1 MDYNFNIETVIS
13 SDSFIKVNEQLIIL
27 ELVLSCQDQLRR
39 VSIEMNLAESNEFLQ
54 KLQTIE
60 SEMIVASK

>member
-1 MDYNFNIETVIS
+1 MIS

>member
-1 MDYNFNIETVIS
+1 VIS